1 MRVVHEDA
9 LICDFAQFYHIYDI
23 DSLDVRTAAILMSG
37 LPKES
42 RLVKELTGNKP
53 DQETLL
59 MASIL
64 DTARSIEYAVFQAHS
79 KKKLKRPQS
88 VVKKLLGIDTEDEQ
102 KHHYDVRGFETAEEF
117 YETWNRLVQGA

>member
-1 MRVVHEDA
+1 MRVVHPDA
-9 LICDFAQFYHIYDI
+9 LICDFAQFYHVYDI
-23 DSLDVRTAAILMSG
+23 NSLDVRTAAILMSG

-42 RLVKELTGNKP
+42 RLVRELTGNKP

-64 DTARSIEYAVFQAHS
+64 DTARNIEYAVFQSHS

-88 VVKKLLGIDTEDEQ
+88 VVKKLLGIEDGEKRQ
-102 KHHYDVRGFETAEEF
+102 NDVQGFGTAEEF
-117 YETWNRLVQGA
+117 NAVWNRIAQEA

>member
-1 MRVVHEDA
+1 MRVVHPDA
-9 LICDFAQFYHIYDI
+9 LICDFAQYYHIYDL
-23 DSLDVRTAAILMSG
+23 DALDVRTAAVLMSG

-42 RLVKELTGNKP
+42 RLVKELTGGKP

-64 DTARSIEYAVFQAHS
+64 DTTRNIEYAVFQSHS

-88 VVKKLLGIDTEDEQ
+88 VLKKLLGIEEDSE
-102 KHHYDVRGFETAEEF
+102 HREDVKGFATSEEF
-117 YETWNRLVQGA
+117 EAARRRVVEGA